1 MARAL
6 CPGQSTLTV
15 VSGQALLPVSGAARL
30 LAVQGTPNFSIQV
43 PAMVTPAVA
52 LVGAV
57 VVGNVSAGV
66 HCAA

>member
-15 VSGQALLPVSGAARL
+15 VSGQVLLLVSGAARV
-30 LAVQGTPNFSIQV
+30 LAVQGATHLSVQV

>member
-1 MARAL
+1 MAGAL
-6 CPGQSTLTV
+6 CTGQSTLTV
-15 VSGQALLPVSGAARL
+15 VSGQVLLLVSGTTSV
-30 LAVQGTPNFSIQV
+30 LAVQGATHLSIQV

-57 VVGNVSAGV
+57 VVGDVSAGV